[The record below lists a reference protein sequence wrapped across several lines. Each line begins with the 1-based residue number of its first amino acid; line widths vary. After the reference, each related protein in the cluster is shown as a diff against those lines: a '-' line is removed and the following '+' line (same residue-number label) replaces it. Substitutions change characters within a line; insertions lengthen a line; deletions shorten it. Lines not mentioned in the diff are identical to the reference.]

1 MRHTASHLME
11 VILCCQKP
19 ATFGAPQ
26 SRWKP
31 TSAAKGA
38 GVAVQSA
45 PMQTPGPLCLLAKLD
60 LDFQ

>member
-1 MRHTASHLME
+1 ME